1 MNGAQALVPGSDVPD
16 SNVLGVIVPCRD
28 EARTIE
34 RKLANL
40 ARCTW
45 PAAARAHELV
55 VVDDGSTDGTG
66 ERARAACARCFDPAG
81 RVRARVVANGVR
93 PGKPG
98 ALAQGLASLGA
109 DVRIVVLTD
118 ADVVLGEESLS
129 ELARAFEAEPG
140 LALACGA
147 QRFVA
152 SLADDGTLRAAGGG
166 SLVDASAP
174 FDRWTA
180 RVRRLESRFGCLFS
194 VHGQLLAWRAELA
207 LAPPPGRAADDL
219 ELCLAVRAR
228 RTPPRR
234 VRLVRSAE
242 FHEIKTPPGARARE
256 QASRRARAWFQS
268 IRAAHAPHA
277 NGLEHAQWLF
287 YRWAPSMAPRLTWL
301 VPLATLAL
309 AGAYFR
315 GAGVLGA
322 SIVWLAVFT
331 SPPGWRW
338 LALVRVIAAA
348 ERAERASPLADQWE
362 TPRP

>member
-1 MNGAQALVPGSDVPD
+1 MSGAQALVLG

-28 EARTIE
+28 EARTIG

-55 VVDDGSTDGTG
+55 IVDDGSTDGTV
-66 ERARAACARCFDPAG
+66 EIARAACERLFPG
-81 RVRARVVANGVR
+81 GSRVHARVVANGVR

-98 ALAQGLASLGA
+98 ALAQGLASLGEPA
-109 DVRIVVLTD
+109 GLVVLTD
-118 ADVVLGEESLS
+118 ADVVIGEQALV
-129 ELARAFEAEPG
+129 ELARAFEVEPE

-147 QRFVA
+147 QHFVA
-152 SLADDGTLRAAGGG
+152 SLADDGSLRAADGGE
-166 SLVDASAP
+166 LVDASAP

-180 RVRRLESRFGCLFS
+180 RVRRLESRWGRLFS
-194 VHGQLLAWRAELA
+194 VHGQLLAWRAELG

-234 VRLVRSAE
+234 VRLVRGAD
-242 FHEIKTPPGARARE
+242 FHECKTPPGRLARE
-256 QASRRARAWFQS
+256 QARRRARAWFQTVRGRTEHAA
-268 IRAAHAPHA
+268 RAPYA
-277 NGLEHAQWLF
+277 NALEHAQWLF

-301 VPLATLAL
+301 VPLTTLVV
-309 AGAYFR
+309 AGAFFR
-315 GAGVLGA
+315 GAGVLAAGFA
-322 SIVWLAVFT
+322 WLVLFT

-338 LALVRVIAAA
+338 LALTREIAAA
-348 ERAERASPLADQWE
+348 ARAESASPLADRWE
-362 TPRP
+362 TPRS